1 VSVVIVGAGEVGY
14 HVAERL
20 SNEGHQVVVVDLEA
34 DRLDYVQSH
43 LDVGVI
49 EGNGA
54 SPSVL
59 ERAGIANA
67 TLFVAVTSVDEV
79 NLVGCTA
86 ARGRPDMT
94 RVARISISNPDFY
107 TEAAR
112 LRPERFAVD
121 VMINPER
128 ELALDT
134 LQLLQSTVATDIA
147 AFAGGKLQLISLQ
160 VTEDAPIA
168 DRTLANI
175 TAELGNFPLLTA
187 AIERDGRTL
196 VPDGSTVVRAGDH
209 VYVVATVDAV
219 KKAIELAGHQ
229 HTELTRVMIAGGSRE
244 AFYLGQFLQEHKVS
258 ATLLVHDRPRAQELA
273 ERLPK
278 ALILNGD
285 ATDVE
290 LLEVEGVGDMDAFVA
305 LTDEDQTNILSSLVA
320 KHAGAK
326 QVVTLVNKLEYV
338 SLARAIGLDAAVSP
352 RLSAANAILRQ
363 VRRGSVT
370 RVATFK
376 STDAEAI
383 SFTVSASSPLV
394 GKSLMGVEFPE
405 GTIVAA
411 ILRGDAVIVPR
422 GHDQLKTGDT
432 AIVFALQEA
441 VNSVTKLFPT

>member
-1 VSVVIVGAGEVGY
+1 
-14 HVAERL
+14 VAERL
-20 SNEGHQVVVVDLEA
+20 SNEGRQVVVVDLEA

-86 ARGRPDMT
+86 ARGRPDLV
-94 RVARISISNPDFY
+94 RVARISNPDFY
-107 TEAAR
+107 TDAAR
-112 LRPERFAVD
+112 LRPERFGVD

-134 LQLLQSTVATDIA
+134 LQLLQSTVATDVA

-160 VTEDAPIA
+160 VTDDAPIMNRTFA
-168 DRTLANI
+168 DI
-175 TAELGNFPLLTA
+175 TAELGDVPLLTA
-187 AIERDGRTL
+187 AIERDGQTL
-196 VPDGSTVVRAGDH
+196 VPDGSTVVRAGDQ

-244 AFYLGQFLQEHKVS
+244 AFYLGQLLQEHNVS
-258 ATLLVHDRPRAQELA
+258 ATLLVQDRPRAQELA
-273 ERLPK
+273 EKLHK

-305 LTDEDQTNILSSLVA
+305 LTDEDRTNILSALVA

-326 QVVTLVNKLEYV
+326 QVVTLVNKIEYV

-363 VRRGSVT
+363 VRSGSVT

-376 STDAEAI
+376 DTDAEMI
-383 SFTVSASSPLV
+383 SFTVSSSSPLV
-394 GKSLMGVEFPE
+394 GKPLMEVQFPE

-432 AIVFALQEA
+432 AIVFTLQEA
-441 VNSVTKLFPT
+441 VSNVTNLFPT

>member
-1 VSVVIVGAGEVGY
+1 MSVVIVGAGEVGY

-20 SNEGHQVVVVDLEA
+20 SNEGRQVVVVDMQA

-43 LDVGVI
+43 LDVGVM

-54 SPSVL
+54 SPAVL
-59 ERAGIANA
+59 ERAGVGEA

-79 NLVGCTA
+79 NLVGCMV
-86 ARGRPDMT
+86 ARGKPGLVK
-94 RVARISISNPDFY
+94 VARVSNPDFY
-107 TEAAR
+107 SEAAQ

-134 LQLLQSTVATDIA
+134 LQLLQSTVATDVA
-147 AFAGGKLQLISLQ
+147 AFADGRLQLISLQ
-160 VTEDAPIA
+160 VADDAPIVN
-168 DRTLANI
+168 RSLASI
-175 TAELGNFPLLTA
+175 TADVGHYPLLTT

-196 VPDGSTVVRAGDH
+196 VPDGSTVVRAGDQ
-209 VYVVATVDAV
+209 VYVVATIDAV
-219 KKAIELAGHQ
+219 QNAIELAGHQ
-229 HTELTRVMIAGGSRE
+229 HKELKRVMIAGGSVE
-244 AFYLGQFLQEHKVS
+244 AYYLAQLLGEHKVH
-258 ATLLVHDRPRAQELA
+258 ATILVQDRPRAQELA
-273 ERLPK
+273 EKLHK

-290 LLEVEGVGDMDAFVA
+290 LLEQEGVGDMDAFVA

-320 KHAGAK
+320 RHAGAK
-326 QVVTLVNKLEYV
+326 QVVTLVNKIEYV
-338 SLARAIGLDAAVSP
+338 SLARRIGLDAAVSP

-376 STDAEAI
+376 DTDAEAI
-383 SFTVSASSPLV
+383 SFTVSSTSPLV
-394 GKSLMGVEFPE
+394 GRPLMEVDFPE

-411 ILRGDAVIVPR
+411 IVRGDAVIVPR
-422 GHDQLKTGDT
+422 GGDHLEAGDT
-432 AIVFALQEA
+432 AIVFALADA
-441 VNSVTKLFPT
+441 VAPVTKLFPS

>member
-1 VSVVIVGAGEVGY
+1 VGY

-20 SNEGHQVVVVDLEA
+20 SNEGRQVVVVDLQA

-43 LDVGVI
+43 IDVGVI

-54 SPSVL
+54 SPAVL

-86 ARGRPDMT
+86 ARGKPEMV
-94 RVARISISNPDFY
+94 RVARVSNPDFY

-112 LRPERFAVD
+112 LRPERFGVD

-160 VTEDAPIA
+160 VTEDAPIVH
-168 DRTLANI
+168 RTLANI
-175 TAELGNFPLLTA
+175 TADLGNFPLLTA
-187 AIERDGRTL
+187 AIQREGRTL
-196 VPDGSTVVRAGDH
+196 VPDGSTMVRPGDQ
-209 VYVVATVDAV
+209 VYFVATLDAV
-219 KKAIELAGHQ
+219 KRAIELAGHQ

-244 AFYLGQFLQEHKVS
+244 AFYLGQLLQEHNVS
-258 ATLLVHDRPRAQELA
+258 ATLIVHDRPRAQELA
-273 ERLPK
+273 EKLHK

-305 LTDEDQTNILSSLVA
+305 LTDEDQTNILTALVA

-326 QVVTLVNKLEYV
+326 QVVTLLNKLEYV
-338 SLARAIGLDAAVSP
+338 SLARAIGLGAAVSP

-376 STDAEAI
+376 DTDAEAI
-383 SFTVSASSPLV
+383 SFTVSAASPLV
-394 GKSLMGVEFPE
+394 GQPLMATEFPE

-411 ILRGDAVIVPR
+411 IIRGETVIVPR
-422 GHDQLKTGDT
+422 GTDQLKTGDT
-432 AIVFALQEA
+432 AIVFALQNA
-441 VNSVTKLFPT
+441 VAPVTKLFPS

>member
-1 VSVVIVGAGEVGY
+1 VSVVIVGAGEVGF

-20 SNEGHQVVVVDLEA
+20 SNEGRQVVVVDLET

-86 ARGRPDMT
+86 ARGRPDLV
-94 RVARISISNPDFY
+94 RVARISNPDFY

-112 LRPERFAVD
+112 LRPERFGVD

-128 ELALDT
+128 ELALDA
-134 LQLLQSTVATDIA
+134 LQLLQSTVATDVA

-160 VTEDAPIA
+160 VTDNAPIMN
-168 DRTLANI
+168 RTLADV
-175 TAELGNFPLLTA
+175 TAELGDFPLLTA

-196 VPDGSTVVRAGDH
+196 VPDGSTVVRAGDQ

-244 AFYLGQFLQEHKVS
+244 AFYLGQLLQEHNVS
-258 ATLLVHDRPRAQELA
+258 ATLLVQDRHRAQELA
-273 ERLPK
+273 EKLHK

-305 LTDEDQTNILSSLVA
+305 LTDEDRTNILSALVA

-326 QVVTLVNKLEYV
+326 QVVTLVNKIEYV

-363 VRRGSVT
+363 VRSGSVT

-376 STDAEAI
+376 DTDAEAI
-383 SFTVSASSPLV
+383 SFTVSAASPLV
-394 GKSLMGVEFPE
+394 GKPLMEVQFPE

-411 ILRGDAVIVPR
+411 ILRGDTVIVPR

-432 AIVFALQEA
+432 AIVFTLQEA
-441 VNSVTKLFPT
+441 VNNVTKLFPT